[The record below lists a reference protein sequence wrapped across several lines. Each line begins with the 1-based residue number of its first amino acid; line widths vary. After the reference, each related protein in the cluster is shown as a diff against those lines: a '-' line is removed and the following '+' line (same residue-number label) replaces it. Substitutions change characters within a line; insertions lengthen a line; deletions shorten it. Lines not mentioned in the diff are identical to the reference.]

1 MFVGGSQRCIKLLL
15 AAGAEIDLVDVK
27 GQTPLFVASNQ
38 KKLEIMKV

>member
-1 MFVGGSQRCIKLLL
+1 MFSGGNQECIKLLL
-15 AAGAEIDLVDVK
+15 AAGAEIDAVDIK